1 MDIGSLLVSLISGAV
16 GGNVAG
22 AALPDKSLGAL
33 GNSLSGLVGG
43 GIGGSLL
50 QILGVIATQAAG
62 AATNTAGT
70 AAASGLDIG
79 SLLGNIGGSGVSG
92 AILMIVVSLIK
103 NAMSQK

>member
-1 MDIGSLLVSLISGAV
+1 MDIGSLLVSLISGVV

-43 GIGGSLL
+43 GIGGSIL
-50 QILGVIATQAAG
+50 QALGVIATQVATGAGTAG
-62 AATNTAGT
+62 AAG
-70 AAASGLDIG
+70 AASGLDIG

-92 AILMIVVSLIK
+92 AILMIIVSLIK

>member
-1 MDIGSLLVSLISGAV
+1 MDIGTLLVSLISGAV

-43 GIGGSLL
+43 GIGGQLL
-50 QILGVIATQAAG
+50 QALGLIATQAAG
-62 AATNTAGT
+62 AAQGAAGT
-70 AAASGLDIG
+70 AAAGGLDIG
-79 SLLGNIGGSGVSG
+79 SLLANIGGSGVSG

-103 NAMSQK
+103 NAVSK